1 MRLLCVLSLVI
12 GVVASTATVQAA
24 CPPNTFTC
32 KDGSCIP
39 EDWVGD
45 GEADCDDR
53 SDEDGHPPKNR
64 TAKEEDPFADIVT
77 LPSTSQKSNKD
88 RHSNTEAPADDDCPY
103 EHQLRVDECAE
114 PILMFL
120 HDVNAIYF
128 ENSSLLSDKDT
139 QAKIEKGCELMHEYQ
154 ICTQGVSQSCN
165 PDEGVQAWR
174 QVEVYACQLLIP
186 TVREHHQCF
195 GRRRDPR
202 CDLKFDPLASPF
214 CRLVT
219 SVSQDVHCLQKFT
232 TDCSEAATEMLQP
245 IIEESQEITSSLR
258 CRSPADISPPTTEAP
273 EPTSTVA
280 SNEDEEPATA
290 PAARRINSDAVL
302 TTSSPSSTTTRR
314 TIGPVIQITSIV
326 PENPA
331 STTTISIPP
340 ENIGRELKINMSD
353 AVNSLY
359 YIYDICSS
367 DYSKSPYASVAAKI
381 CLRQDDIAKQSDCY
395 QNTLE
400 KEKCAMRDAKT
411 ECEALEA
418 FNANLD
424 CAIVT
429 VNDLCEIE
437 AQNLVIELQETI
449 NDIIIERK
457 CFEAKQKVVPVVK
470 SDDPDE
476 FHLDTKMTHC
486 TDEQENGALAC
497 LVELLEVNKQLAQFQ
512 NLNFLLEIATDNS
525 SVVANICEL
534 YGKYEK
540 CLNVSVFKDQK
551 RCAFASPLNTLARIG
566 LAPICSIDSRPL
578 LASHKE
584 CLMKLASQANGDASN
599 CQSGLSG
606 IGNTVGL
613 MMQGIHGEALL
624 CKSFYLIRDTF
635 TCGERAVEQ
644 QCDPEA
650 LRDLGVLKR
659 QMTELG
665 EEEGCPRE
673 QPANLDEIIA
683 RPVKRPTPPP
693 LPRRPAVA
701 PMARA
706 LNTVPPTGASS
717 RSPTSQQSSNEAAES
732 SPSTAPPMVPSQPP
746 APQQQPATCSP
757 EQQKKF
763 EVCVRPLT
771 AFQPHPLSVI
781 KAPRQIDEACEEFK
795 KFQSCVAEV
804 SCHPLWAKGMTAM
817 FSYACGEGGEGYKK
831 VRQCLRKV
839 VAEDNV
845 KDCVTTFSRGA
856 PTQAC
861 LSANN
866 LLTCSIAPIQTECGE
881 ETSDWVIKYV
891 TKFATAIDP
900 RCKLASQ
907 LPVGKVIGVGCSA
920 DEEAIIEHCA
930 APLNDIGSRLEELF
944 QGGLQAM
951 IKNVNSLAP
960 VFAGGCN
967 LTDEFRQCASFL
979 FTGRTPCVVSSC
991 MVRAGEGICDQPD
1004 PTKAIDDNLS
1014 CVFAQVQEPAFAKCV
1029 RSTLS
1034 TVKQFNLSSFR
1045 NILPKFIDCTEQ
1057 MVLAKCGE
1065 TPINVLR
1072 AMSSPDICPVGPAPI
1087 VPVNKGHVPQRVEP
1101 QLPTCT
1107 PEKQQAYDGCTRPFF
1122 TRYRM
1127 LPITLINE
1135 MENMDQVCS
1144 DVSIMDGCS
1153 IATRVCATAEQTAL
1167 KKMVEQ
1173 LCASREAY
1181 DHYKICLKTV
1191 ASSQTGASCMSEF
1204 MSSTPGSRCSA
1215 LQNAANCMAKQVR
1228 DSCGDDAL
1236 TYSFAAMN
1244 DYARMMDNRCTVDKP
1259 SVSIA
1264 TGCSEQDMV
1273 AYLSCESSIDP
1284 FSFRPVSIIGD
1295 GSKWDEMC
1303 AAFSTSYKPCVEKMT
1318 CKFEPVSSANL
1329 LLFDGICNRPITL
1342 RDQKSYGRCL
1352 SDYTNSPAGQKCIAA
1367 MAGVDPMASDASSKM
1382 CQVLNSVLLCA
1393 GNDIE
1398 KQCGYGAL
1406 LHVYEQHTQ
1415 WAQAYNK
1422 SCVIQSPE
1430 PRSVP
1435 TNTLDQSK
1443 DVEPQHVV
1451 RDEMPPPSIQLQK
1464 DTTPIVIN
1472 NEDVTATPAM
1482 TTMESTESSESVTDH
1497 PKDITTT
1504 TVKASATLR
1513 LTTLLVFVITL
1524 RMF

>member
-1 MRLLCVLSLVI
+1 MKKY
-12 GVVASTATVQAA
+12 
-24 CPPNTFTC
+24 C
-32 KDGSCIP
+32 K
-39 EDWVGD
+39 
-45 GEADCDDR
+45 
-53 SDEDGHPPKNR
+53 K
-64 TAKEEDPFADIVT
+64 
-77 LPSTSQKSNKD
+77 KSN
-88 RHSNTEAPADDDCPY
+88 SFLITFEFQLSFFSINYLFFFAPLY
-103 EHQLRVDECAE
+103 S
-114 PILMFL
+114 
-120 HDVNAIYF
+120 IY
-128 ENSSLLSDKDT
+128 SLLLFIES

-258 CRSPADISPPTTEAP
+258 CRSPVDIPPPTT
-273 EPTSTVA
+273 
-280 SNEDEEPATA
+280 
-290 PAARRINSDAVL
+290 
-302 TTSSPSSTTTRR
+302 
-314 TIGPVIQITSIV
+314 
-326 PENPA
+326 
-331 STTTISIPP
+331 
-340 ENIGRELKINMSD
+340 ELKINMSD

-429 VNDLCEIE
+429 MNDLCEIE
-437 AQNLVIELQETI
+437 AQNLVIELQEAI

-457 CFEAKQKVVPVVK
+457 CFEAKQKVVPV
-470 SDDPDE
+470 

-693 LPRRPAVA
+693 LP
-701 PMARA
+701 
-706 LNTVPPTGASS
+706 
-717 RSPTSQQSSNEAAES
+717 SQQSSKEAAEL
-732 SPSTAPPMVPSQPP
+732 SPSTAPPMVPSQSP
-746 APQQQPATCSP
+746 APPQQPATCSP

-991 MVRAGEGICDQPD
+991 MIHAGEGICDQPD

-1034 TVKQFNLSSFR
+1034 TVKQFTLSSFR

-1087 VPVNKGHVPQRVEP
+1087 VPVNKARVPQRVEP
-1101 QLPTCT
+1101 Q
-1107 PEKQQAYDGCTRPFF
+1107 
-1122 TRYRM
+1122 
-1127 LPITLINE
+1127 
-1135 MENMDQVCS
+1135 
-1144 DVSIMDGCS
+1144 
-1153 IATRVCATAEQTAL
+1153 
-1167 KKMVEQ
+1167 
-1173 LCASREAY
+1173 
-1181 DHYKICLKTV
+1181 
-1191 ASSQTGASCMSEF
+1191 
-1204 MSSTPGSRCSA
+1204 
-1215 LQNAANCMAKQVR
+1215 
-1228 DSCGDDAL
+1228 
-1236 TYSFAAMN
+1236 
-1244 DYARMMDNRCTVDKP
+1244 VDKP

-1382 CQVLNSVLLCA
+1382 CQVRCS
-1393 GNDIE
+1393 
-1398 KQCGYGAL
+1398 
-1406 LHVYEQHTQ
+1406 
-1415 WAQAYNK
+1415 
-1422 SCVIQSPE
+1422 SP
-1430 PRSVP
+1430 
-1435 TNTLDQSK
+1435 
-1443 DVEPQHVV
+1443 
-1451 RDEMPPPSIQLQK
+1451 
-1464 DTTPIVIN
+1464 
-1472 NEDVTATPAM
+1472 
-1482 TTMESTESSESVTDH
+1482 
-1497 PKDITTT
+1497 
-1504 TVKASATLR
+1504 
-1513 LTTLLVFVITL
+1513 F
-1524 RMF
+1524 